1 MNLSTSQVESSSC
14 QCTMTLYGYF
24 SSKKKNLCNANSM
37 TVAGYAKRFS
47 HGHSVVSR
55 AWMRKG
61 TVRESNTYQPNGDW
75 EDVAEHML
83 LHFSES
89 GPPVF
94 RGTSALH
101 RGTLKSK
108 GGGKLSIHFCGDPQT
123 VEVIFRTVISVN
135 QLSAYGAVADMC
147 EEVASRISNCS
158 ASMERPVA
166 KDKLE
171 TMVAPTDLS
180 STTNRLLTNAQ
191 ARRNLL
197 RDYKQRFADLP
208 DDLRMIKLC
217 SDAGFH
223 EDC

>member
-1 MNLSTSQVESSSC
+1 M
-14 QCTMTLYGYF
+14 
-24 SSKKKNLCNANSM
+24 K
-37 TVAGYAKRFS
+37 
-47 HGHSVVSR
+47 
-55 AWMRKG
+55 
-61 TVRESNTYQPNGDW
+61 
-75 EDVAEHML
+75 
-83 LHFSES
+83 
-89 GPPVF
+89 
-94 RGTSALH
+94 
-101 RGTLKSK
+101 RGTLKSN

-123 VEVIFRTVISVN
+123 DEVIFRTIISVN

-158 ASMERPVA
+158 ASMERLVA

-180 STTNRLLTNAQ
+180 STTNPLLTNAQ

-217 SDAGFH
+217 SDAGFMKTV
-223 EDC
+223 DRGQYFGWKA

>member
-1 MNLSTSQVESSSC
+1 
-14 QCTMTLYGYF
+14 MTLYGYF

-47 HGHSVVSR
+47 HGHFVVSR
-55 AWMRKG
+55 AWIRRE
-61 TVRESNTYQPNGDW
+61 TVRGSNTYQSNG
-75 EDVAEHML
+75 ESKDVAEHML
-83 LHFSES
+83 LNFSES

-94 RGTSALH
+94 RGTSALE
-101 RGTLKSK
+101 RGTLKSN

-123 VEVIFRTVISVN
+123 DEVIFRTIISVN

-180 STTNRLLTNAQ
+180 STTNPLLTNAQ

-197 RDYKQRFADLP
+197 RDLQTKIRRSP
-208 DDLRMIKLC
+208 R
-217 SDAGFH
+217 
-223 EDC
+223 